1 MTDSRARADI
11 DLVTQLETERST
23 LTGHYSEI
31 ARFVWPDHAVF
42 NRSFAMQEGE
52 KRAQEIVDPTAPIAA
67 DRCASALMSMT
78 APSHRQYHRLGV
90 DDEDL
95 QEDGEVKRWLERT
108 NDTLFRRRYAPKS
121 GFGAQYHECCKS
133 AVVFGP
139 MATFIEDT
147 PEGNR
152 YHALSVSTTYF
163 LTDDHNR
170 VCGIGRRL
178 EYDAAQLAKKFGRD
192 VLPPR
197 VQAALSSSSQ
207 AQRLQK
213 WPLVHV
219 IEPLP
224 QAQAVSGFTHA
235 SRYSLAEGTVVLE
248 ERGYRG
254 LPVAAARY
262 STMPG
267 EKYGRSIA
275 MLVLPA
281 IKGLNAAVRDYIAG
295 VHKQVDPPLLA
306 GDDDGVMSVIRAIP
320 GKVTA
325 GAVTKDGKPLV
336 VPLSQPGRLDWAV
349 QLIEDQRR
357 AINDAFMT
365 SLFQILAADKPG
377 QQTAYEVSVR
387 EVEKA
392 ALLSPSTDRI
402 NDEYMSA
409 VVARELT
416 IAEEAGDIEPM
427 PEALRDR
434 QDAIKVMHVGD
445 LTVAQQ
451 AEKILGIQR
460 ALEVAPAFAALDPTS
475 PKRVNWDKAYSH
487 FAEGVGVPAEL
498 IRTDDEMQAIR
509 EQDEQQ
515 QMAAAL
521 VEAAPA
527 AGQAAKSFAQA
538 EELRTGQAAGLG
550 SLV

>member
-1 MTDSRARADI
+1 MDSRARADI

-23 LTGHYSEI
+23 LTSHYAEI

-42 NRSFAMQEGE
+42 YRDGRTPEGE
-52 KRAQEIVDPTAPIAA
+52 KRAQEVVDTTAPIAA

-90 DDEDL
+90 DDEAL
-95 QEDGEVKRWLERT
+95 REDGEVKRWLERT

-147 PEGNR
+147 PDGNR

-170 VCGIGRRL
+170 VNGIGRRL
-178 EYDAAQLAKKFGRD
+178 EFDAAQLEKKFGRD
-192 VLPPR
+192 ALPPR
-197 VQAALSSSSQ
+197 VQAALNSNSQ

-213 WPLVHV
+213 WPMVHV
-219 IEPLP
+219 IQPLP
-224 QAQAVSGFTHA
+224 QTQAVTGFTHV
-235 SRYSLAEGTVVLE
+235 SRYSVLEGAAVLE

-254 LPVAAARY
+254 LPIASARY

-275 MLVLPA
+275 MLVLPS
-281 IKGLNAAVRDYIAG
+281 IKGLNATVRDYIAG
-295 VHKQVDPPLLA
+295 IHKQVDPPLLA
-306 GDDDGVMSVIRAIP
+306 GDDDGVMTVIRATP

-325 GAVTKDGKPLV
+325 GAVTKDGKPLI
-336 VPLSQPGRLDWAV
+336 VPLSQPGRLDWAA
-349 QLIEDQRR
+349 QLIEDQRS

-365 SLFQILAADKPG
+365 TLFQILASDKPG

-409 VVARELT
+409 IVARELA

-427 PEALRDR
+427 PEVLRER
-434 QDAIKVMHVGD
+434 PGSIKVEHVGD
-445 LTVAQQ
+445 LSVAQQ

-460 ALEVAPAFAALDPTS
+460 AIEVAPAFAALDPTA
-475 PKRVNWDKAYSH
+475 PKRVNWDKAFRN
-487 FAEGVGVPAEL
+487 FAEGVGVPADL
-498 IRTDDEMQAIR
+498 IRTDDEMDAIR

-527 AGQAAKSFAQA
+527 AGQAAKSFAEA

-550 SLV
+550 MLV